1 MALGS
6 IHCIHMCSMSIHEG
20 NMNVS
25 SHATQSA
32 DNYLASS
39 FDKINCVQLLVT
51 LLRYANTGKLQ
62 NNGEFE

>member
-6 IHCIHMCSMSIHEG
+6 IHSIHICSMSIHEDSKG
-20 NMNVS
+20 NVNV
-25 SHATQSA
+25 SHATQSD

-62 NNGEFE
+62 KQ

>member
-1 MALGS
+1 
-6 IHCIHMCSMSIHEG
+6 MCSMSIHEG

-39 FDKINCVQLLVT
+39 FDKINCVQLL
-51 LLRYANTGKLQ
+51 LRYANTSKLQ

>member
-1 MALGS
+1 
-6 IHCIHMCSMSIHEG
+6 MSIHEDSKG
-20 NMNVS
+20 NVNV
-25 SHATQSA
+25 SHATQSD

-62 NNGEFE
+62 KQ